1 MAVATGK
8 VQVLVSRTIHASA
21 SQVYAYIADYREHH
35 PNFLP
40 GAFSNL
46 TIERGGV
53 GGGTVVSFD
62 LRLAGRT
69 SRIRTI
75 VDEPDPGRVLKEISL
90 DSDSVT
96 TFEVIPNDAG
106 SLVTIH
112 TEWTPEAG
120 AQGWIERRLAVP
132 MLRQLYR
139 DELTRLDRYARRH
152 HLVPH
157 EPEMS
162 GVSG

>member
-8 VQVLVSRTIHASA
+8 VQVQVSRTINAPA
-21 SQVYAYIADYREHH
+21 SQVYAYVADYREHH
-35 PNFLP
+35 PYFLP

-46 TIERGGV
+46 AIERGGV

-62 LRLAGRT
+62 LRMGGRT
-69 SRIRTI
+69 RRFRAI

-96 TFEVIPNDAG
+96 TFEVIPNNTG

-120 AQGWIERRLAVP
+120 AQGWMERHLAVP

-139 DELTRLDRYARRH
+139 DELARLDRYARRN

-162 GVSG
+162 SVSG